1 MIYPTN
7 HTKAALMLLSGT
19 HGLLLQLCN
28 VLAASDYP
36 STVAMLENLQDLSD
50 CTSDVIANA
59 RDQLGSAASLLQAN
73 PDSAALCTLA
83 ATIPPM
89 VASLEVFR
97 IGFAGDS
104 DLCDVSHSIAALYML
119 ATDVMMLNRMLD
131 DLTSSTEGQP

>member
-1 MIYPTN
+1 MIYPTDQ
-7 HTKAALMLLSGT
+7 TDAALMLLAGT
-19 HGLLLQLCN
+19 RGLLLQLGN
-28 VLAASDYP
+28 VLEAGDCEQHTAAS
-36 STVAMLENLQDLSD
+36 
-50 CTSDVIANA
+50 VIANA
-59 RDQLGSAASLLQAN
+59 QGQLGSAASLLQAD

-104 DLCDVSHSIAALYML
+104 DLCDVSHSSAALYML

-131 DLTSSTEGQP
+131 DLTSSTEGTA

>member
-1 MIYPTN
+1 MIYPTEQ
-7 HTKAALMLLSGT
+7 TDTALMLLAGT
-19 HGLLLQLCN
+19 RGLLLQLGN
-28 VLAASDYP
+28 VLEAGDCEQHTAAS
-36 STVAMLENLQDLSD
+36 
-50 CTSDVIANA
+50 VIANA
-59 RDQLGSAASLLQAN
+59 QGQLGSAASLLQAD

-104 DLCDVSHSIAALYML
+104 DLCDVSHSSAALYML

-131 DLTSSTEGQP
+131 DLTSSTEGTA

>member
-7 HTKAALMLLSGT
+7 HTKAALMLLAGT

-50 CTSDVIANA
+50 CISDVIANA

-73 PDSAALCTLA
+73 PDSAALRTLA
-83 ATIPPM
+83 AAICPIR
-89 VASLEVFR
+89 AGLEMFR
-97 IGFAGDS
+97 ISFAGDS
-104 DLCDVSHSIAALYML
+104 PVCDLSTSRKALYML
-119 ATDVMMLNRMLD
+119 ANEVQTLANMLE
-131 DLTSSTEGQP
+131 DLTTRSEATA

>member
-1 MIYPTN
+1 MIYPTEQ
-7 HTKAALMLLSGT
+7 TDTALMLLAGT
-19 HGLLLQLCN
+19 RGLLLQLGN
-28 VLAASDYP
+28 VLEAGDCEQHTAAS
-36 STVAMLENLQDLSD
+36 
-50 CTSDVIANA
+50 VIANA
-59 RDQLGSAASLLQAN
+59 QGQLGSAASLLQAD

-131 DLTSSTEGQP
+131 DLTSSTEGTA

>member
-59 RDQLGSAASLLQAN
+59 QGQLGSAASLLQAD
-73 PDSAALCTLA
+73 PDSAALRTLA

-89 VASLEVFR
+89 VASLEMFR

-104 DLCDVSHSIAALYML
+104 PVCGLPTSRKALYML
-119 ATDVMMLNRMLD
+119 ANEVQTLANMLE
-131 DLTSSTEGQP
+131 DLTSSMEGTA